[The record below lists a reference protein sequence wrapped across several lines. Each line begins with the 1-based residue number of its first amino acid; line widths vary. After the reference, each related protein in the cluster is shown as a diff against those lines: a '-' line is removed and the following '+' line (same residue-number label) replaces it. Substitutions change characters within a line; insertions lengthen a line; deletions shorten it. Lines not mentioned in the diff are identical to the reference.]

1 MRLNPQ
7 TFFSPSYMGQIDGFR
22 RQIQQEY
29 NLAFK
34 YLGRLSVKHTDRG
47 QGWAYQPSKLD
58 GSIRI
63 KNNDA

>member
-47 QGWAYQPSKLD
+47 QGWVYQPSK
-58 GSIRI
+58 
-63 KNNDA
+63 A